1 MNSPTSLESIRGG
14 GVQVPDYKFFCVE
27 KILGDIIALP
37 LENDMTKLNSLPDN
51 SGILICG
58 HGSRAKI
65 AEEEFSLLASGLR
78 SRYPDLHIE
87 YGFLEY
93 SAPNIHMALDRLVE
107 KGVQNI
113 YAVPG
118 MLFRATHAQNDIPSV
133 LTTYMDK
140 HPGLTI
146 KYGQE
151 LGLHDE
157 MIQAFQCRILE
168 ALGLDSLPAS
178 GDLYD
183 TMLVV
188 VGRGTSV
195 ASANAEASK
204 LTRIVAENLG
214 FGWCETVYSGVTF
227 PSVGRGLE
235 MAVKL
240 GFKKI
245 VVAPYFLFSG
255 RLIGRIN
262 AYIEKV
268 AAENPGIEFH
278 SADYLR
284 DQSHVIN
291 TFVARIEETI
301 TGSDNGSDLMQDFRD
316 RLAAGEISVH
326 HHHAEFQPVK
336 EADSDSPHNNHEHE
350 HAHSHA
356 HEHGHTHGH
365 GNDHGHH
372 HAPYRH
378 IAHPHGPR
386 TMIGENI
393 CCCFMSQFPAEVIKE
408 EMAIRDAAGLFVD
421 DKRVPQCKKN

>member
-1 MNSPTSLESIRGG
+1 MSL
-14 GVQVPDYKFFCVE
+14 
-27 KILGDIIALP
+27 LNALP
-37 LENDMTKLNSLPDN
+37 AN
-51 SGILICG
+51 SGIIICG

-65 AEEEFSLLASGLR
+65 AEEEFSLLATGLR
-78 SRYPDLHIE
+78 ARFPQLEVE

-93 SAPNIHMALDRLVE
+93 SSPNIHMALDRLIA
-107 KGVQNI
+107 KGITNI

-118 MLFRATHAQNDIPSV
+118 MLFSATHAQNDIPSV
-133 LTTYMDK
+133 LTTYMQK
-140 HPGLTI
+140 NPALTI

-157 MIQAFQCRILE
+157 MIMAFQHRIME
-168 ALGLDSLPAS
+168 AVDLAEMPKP

-195 ASANAEASK
+195 AQANAEVSK
-204 LTRIVAENLG
+204 LTRIVAENMG

-235 MAVKL
+235 MALKL

-255 RLIGRIN
+255 KLIGRIHG
-262 AYIEKV
+262 YIDKV
-268 AAENPGIEFH
+268 VAQHPDVSI
-278 SADYLR
+278 SVADYLR

-291 TFVARIEETI
+291 TFVERIEETV
-301 TGSDNGSDLMQDFRD
+301 SQPAVNNGLMESFQA
-316 RLAAGEISVH
+316 RLAAGEVTVH
-326 HHHAEFQPVK
+326 HHHAEFQPEV
-336 EADSDSPHNNHEHE
+336 EVASDA
-350 HAHSHA
+350 HAHSHGHKHDHSHKKQGHSHA
-356 HEHGHTHGH
+356 GHGHT
-365 GNDHGHH
+365 

-386 TMIGENI
+386 TMIDENV
-393 CCCFMSQFPAEVIKE
+393 CCCFMGQFPQAVIDE
-408 EMAIRDAAGLFVD
+408 ERALRLAAGIVAVD
-421 DKRVPQCKKN
+421 QIPQCKIK

>member
-1 MNSPTSLESIRGG
+1 MSL
-14 GVQVPDYKFFCVE
+14 
-27 KILGDIIALP
+27 LNALP
-37 LENDMTKLNSLPDN
+37 AN
-51 SGILICG
+51 SGIIICG

-65 AEEEFSLLASGLR
+65 AEEEFSLLATGLR
-78 SRYPDLHIE
+78 ARFPQLEVE

-93 SAPNIHMALDRLVE
+93 SSPNIHMALDRLIA
-107 KGVQNI
+107 KGITNI

-118 MLFRATHAQNDIPSV
+118 MLFSATHAQNDIPSV
-133 LTTYMDK
+133 LTTYMQK
-140 HPGLTI
+140 NPALTI

-157 MIQAFQCRILE
+157 MIMAFQHRIME
-168 ALGLDSLPAS
+168 AVDLAEMPQP

-195 ASANAEASK
+195 AQANAEVSK
-204 LTRIVAENLG
+204 LTRIVAENMG

-235 MAVKL
+235 MALKL

-255 RLIGRIN
+255 KLIGRIHG
-262 AYIEKV
+262 YIDKV
-268 AAENPGIEFH
+268 VAQHPDVSI
-278 SADYLR
+278 SVADYLR

-291 TFVARIEETI
+291 TFVERIEETV
-301 TGSDNGSDLMQDFRD
+301 SQPAVNNGLMESFQA
-316 RLAAGEISVH
+316 RLAAGEVTVH
-326 HHHAEFQPVK
+326 HHHAEFQPEV
-336 EADSDSPHNNHEHE
+336 EVASDAHTHSHDHKHD
-350 HAHSHA
+350 HSHKKQGHSHA
-356 HEHGHTHGH
+356 GHGHT
-365 GNDHGHH
+365 

-386 TMIGENI
+386 TMIDENV
-393 CCCFMSQFPAEVIKE
+393 CCCFMGQFPQAVIDE
-408 EMAIRDAAGLFVD
+408 ERALRLAAGIAAVD
-421 DKRVPQCKKN
+421 QIPQCKIK

>member
-1 MNSPTSLESIRGG
+1 MS
-14 GVQVPDYKFFCVE
+14 F
-27 KILGDIIALP
+27 
-37 LENDMTKLNSLPDN
+37 LNSLPEN
-51 SGILICG
+51 SGIIICG

-65 AEEEFSLLASGLR
+65 AEEEFSLLATGLR
-78 SRYPDLHIE
+78 ARFPQLEVE

-93 SAPNIHMALDRLVE
+93 SSPNIHMALDRLIA
-107 KGVQNI
+107 KGITNI

-118 MLFRATHAQNDIPSV
+118 MLFSATHAQNDIPSV
-133 LTTYMDK
+133 LITYMQK
-140 HPGLTI
+140 NPALTI

-157 MIQAFQCRILE
+157 MIMAFQHRIME
-168 ALGLDSLPAS
+168 AIDLVEMPKP

-195 ASANAEASK
+195 ARANAEASK
-204 LTRIVAENLG
+204 LTRIVAENMG

-235 MAVKL
+235 MALKL

-255 RLIGRIN
+255 KLIGRIN

-268 AAENPGIEFH
+268 ASDHPDVSFH
-278 SADYLR
+278 VADYLR

-291 TFVARIEETI
+291 TFVERIEETV
-301 TGSDNGSDLMQDFRD
+301 SQPAVNNGLMEKFQS
-316 RLAAGEISVH
+316 RLAAGEVTVH
-326 HHHAEFQPVK
+326 HHHAEFQPEV
-336 EADSDSPHNNHEHE
+336 ESNSET
-350 HAHSHA
+350 HSHS
-356 HEHGHTHGH
+356 HDHDHSHGHSHSHQKDEGHSHSGHGHT
-365 GNDHGHH
+365 

-386 TMIGENI
+386 TMIDENV
-393 CCCFMSQFPAEVIKE
+393 CCCFMSQFPQAVVDE
-408 EMAIRDAAGLFVD
+408 ERALRLLSGKPAVD
-421 DKRVPQCKKN
+421 QIPQCKIK

>member
-1 MNSPTSLESIRGG
+1 MTSLNMTS
-14 GVQVPDYKFFCVE
+14 
-27 KILGDIIALP
+27 LNNLP
-37 LENDMTKLNSLPDN
+37 AD

-65 AEEEFSLLASGLR
+65 AEQEFSLLASGLR
-78 SRYPDLHIE
+78 SHYPNLRIE

-93 SAPNIHMALDRLVE
+93 SAPNIHMALDSLLE
-107 KGVQNI
+107 NGVKNI
-113 YAVPG
+113 VAVPG

-151 LGLHDE
+151 LGLHEE
-157 MIQAFQCRILE
+157 MIQAFQHRILE
-168 ALGLDSLPAS
+168 ALKRGSFPEP

-195 ASANAEASK
+195 AAANAEAAK

-214 FGWCETVYSGVTF
+214 FGWSETVYSGVTF

-235 MAVKL
+235 MALKL
-240 GFKKI
+240 GFSKI

-255 RLIGRIN
+255 KLIGRIRSYVEAVAN
-262 AYIEKV
+262 A
-268 AAENPGIEFH
+268 NPHVSI
-278 SADYLR
+278 SLADYLR
-284 DQSHVIN
+284 DQEHVIN
-291 TFVARIEETI
+291 TFVERIEETVND
-301 TGSDNGSDLMQDFRD
+301 TNGQDLMADFKT
-316 RLAAGEISVH
+316 RLSAGEITVH
-326 HHHAEFQPVK
+326 HHHAEYQP
-336 EADSDSPHNNHEHE
+336 DPNQL
-350 HAHSHA
+350 
-356 HEHGHTHGH
+356 
-365 GNDHGHH
+365 HGHH
-372 HAPYRH
+372 HDHSHRHAPYRH

-393 CCCFMSQFPAEVIKE
+393 CCCFMSQFPQEVIDE
-408 EMAIRDAAGLFVD
+408 EMACRQTGLVSD
-421 DKRVPQCKKN
+421 EERVPQCKRDSFERKCI

>member
-1 MNSPTSLESIRGG
+1 MS
-14 GVQVPDYKFFCVE
+14 F
-27 KILGDIIALP
+27 
-37 LENDMTKLNSLPDN
+37 LNSLPEN
-51 SGILICG
+51 SGIIICG

-65 AEEEFSLLASGLR
+65 AEEEFSLLATGLR
-78 SRYPDLHIE
+78 ARFPQLEVE

-93 SAPNIHMALDRLVE
+93 SSPNIHMALDRLIA
-107 KGVQNI
+107 KGITNI

-118 MLFRATHAQNDIPSV
+118 MLFSATHAQNDIPSV
-133 LTTYMDK
+133 LITYMQK
-140 HPGLTI
+140 YPALTI

-157 MIQAFQCRILE
+157 MIMAFQHRIME
-168 ALGLDSLPAS
+168 AIDLVEMPKP

-195 ASANAEASK
+195 ARANAEASK
-204 LTRIVAENLG
+204 LTRIVAENMG

-235 MAVKL
+235 MALKL

-255 RLIGRIN
+255 KLIGRIN

-268 AAENPGIEFH
+268 ASDHPDVSFH
-278 SADYLR
+278 VADYLR

-291 TFVARIEETI
+291 TFVERIEETV
-301 TGSDNGSDLMQDFRD
+301 SQPAVNNGLMEKFQS
-316 RLAAGEISVH
+316 RLAAGEVTVH
-326 HHHAEFQPVK
+326 HHHAEFQPEV
-336 EADSDSPHNNHEHE
+336 ESNSET
-350 HAHSHA
+350 HSHS
-356 HEHGHTHGH
+356 HDHDHSHGHSHSHQKDEGHSHSGHGHT
-365 GNDHGHH
+365 

-386 TMIGENI
+386 TMIDENV
-393 CCCFMSQFPAEVIKE
+393 CCCFMSQFPQAVVDE
-408 EMAIRDAAGLFVD
+408 ERALRLLSGKPAVD
-421 DKRVPQCKKN
+421 QIPQCKVK

>member
-1 MNSPTSLESIRGG
+1 MSSKPMSLLST
-14 GVQVPDYKFFCVE
+14 
-27 KILGDIIALP
+27 LP
-37 LENDMTKLNSLPDN
+37 EN
-51 SGILICG
+51 SGIIICG

-65 AEEEFSLLASGLR
+65 AEEEFSLLATGLR
-78 SRYPDLHIE
+78 ARFPQLEVE

-93 SAPNIHMALDRLVE
+93 SSPNIHMALDRLIA
-107 KGVQNI
+107 KGITNI

-118 MLFRATHAQNDIPSV
+118 MLFSATHAQNDIPSV
-133 LTTYMDK
+133 LITYMQK
-140 HPGLTI
+140 NPGLTI

-157 MIQAFQCRILE
+157 MIMAFQHRIME
-168 ALGLDSLPAS
+168 AIDLVEMPEP

-195 ASANAEASK
+195 ARANAEASK
-204 LTRIVAENLG
+204 LTRIVAENMG

-235 MAVKL
+235 MALKL

-255 RLIGRIN
+255 KLIGRIN

-268 AAENPGIEFH
+268 AADNPDVSFQV
-278 SADYLR
+278 ADYLR
-284 DQSHVIN
+284 DQAHVIN
-291 TFVARIEETI
+291 TFVERIEETVSQPAVND
-301 TGSDNGSDLMQDFRD
+301 GLMEQFQAK
-316 RLAAGEISVH
+316 LAAGEVTVH
-326 HHHAEFQPVK
+326 HHHAEFQP
-336 EADSDSPHNNHEHE
+336 ESDSEPHSHSHDHNHGHD
-350 HAHSHA
+350 HGHDQGHSHDHSSKQDDGHSHA
-356 HEHGHTHGH
+356 SHSHAGHGHS
-365 GNDHGHH
+365 

-386 TMIGENI
+386 TMIDENV
-393 CCCFMSQFPAEVIKE
+393 CCCFMSQFPQAVIDE
-408 EMAIRDAAGLFVD
+408 ERALRVAAGKPVVD
-421 DKRVPQCKKN
+421 QVPQCKVK

>member
-1 MNSPTSLESIRGG
+1 MSL
-14 GVQVPDYKFFCVE
+14 
-27 KILGDIIALP
+27 LNALP
-37 LENDMTKLNSLPDN
+37 AN
-51 SGILICG
+51 SGIIICG

-65 AEEEFSLLASGLR
+65 AEEEFSLLATGLR
-78 SRYPDLHIE
+78 ARFPQLEVE

-93 SAPNIHMALDRLVE
+93 SSPNIHMALDRLIA
-107 KGVQNI
+107 KGITNI

-118 MLFRATHAQNDIPSV
+118 MLFSATHAQNDIPSV
-133 LTTYMDK
+133 LTTYMQK
-140 HPGLTI
+140 NPALTI

-157 MIQAFQCRILE
+157 MIMAFQHRIME
-168 ALGLDSLPAS
+168 AVDLAEMPQP

-195 ASANAEASK
+195 AQANAEVSK
-204 LTRIVAENLG
+204 LTRIVAENMG

-235 MAVKL
+235 MALKL

-255 RLIGRIN
+255 KLIGRIHG
-262 AYIEKV
+262 YIDKV
-268 AAENPGIEFH
+268 VAQHPDVSI
-278 SADYLR
+278 SVADYLR

-291 TFVARIEETI
+291 TFVERIEETV
-301 TGSDNGSDLMQDFRD
+301 SQPAVNNGLMESFQA
-316 RLAAGEISVH
+316 RLAAGEVTVH
-326 HHHAEFQPVK
+326 HHHAEFQPEV
-336 EADSDSPHNNHEHE
+336 EVASDAHTHSHDHKHD
-350 HAHSHA
+350 HDHDHDHKHDHSHKKQGHSHA
-356 HEHGHTHGH
+356 GHGHT
-365 GNDHGHH
+365 

-386 TMIGENI
+386 TMIDENV
-393 CCCFMSQFPAEVIKE
+393 CCCFMGQFPQAVIDE
-408 EMAIRDAAGLFVD
+408 ERALRLAAGIAAVD
-421 DKRVPQCKKN
+421 QIPQCKIK